1 MIAMA
6 TPSPFETNNKGGTMG
21 RRSKVASLTG
31 VALVA
36 AVSLVVVAGGAAS
49 TQKVTKVG
57 FASPEKPTD
66 YGWNQQGY
74 IGAKKAAAANGAAV
88 LDATG
93 SGYENVEPNLK
104 RLAQRGAGLIIAH
117 ASGYNTAAPTIA
129 QQYNVPVVVWDNP
142 KAVKKGLVSNVST
155 HAQEGAYLGG
165 VLAAVMTKTG
175 TLGIVVSAA
184 DPNWYK
190 QSGGYCQGARSVN
203 KGVKFK
209 YARIGQA
216 SYADA
221 AGGRRITRTVIAGG
235 ADIVF
240 GMGDG
245 SSFGMLQ
252 AVGTAKAPS
261 GARKVF
267 FIDVIGD
274 KRKIDKKGVLLS
286 SELWDFA
293 PIYTRAIRDVNAGKF
308 GSEYTLDAKNGL
320 SLLKTNKA
328 PASAWA
334 KVAAAQ
340 RKVANGSIKV
350 VSTATEGAVKKYCKA

>member
-1 MIAMA
+1 MRVSGLAGFLPIA
-6 TPSPFETNNKGGTMG
+6 
-21 RRSKVASLTG
+21 
-31 VALVA
+31 VA
-36 AVSLVVVAGGAAS
+36 ALVVVAGGAAS
-49 TQKVTKVG
+49 PQKVAEVG

-74 IGAKKAAAANGAAV
+74 IGAKKAAAVNGAKV

-93 SGYENVEPNLK
+93 SGYENVEPNLR
-104 RLAQRGAGLIIAH
+104 RLAQQGADLIIAH
-117 ASGYNTAAPTIA
+117 ASGYNSAAPAIA
-129 QQYNVPVVVWDNP
+129 EEFKVPVVVWDA
-142 KAVKKGLVSNVST
+142 KASAVTKGLVSNVLT
-155 HAQEGAYLGG
+155 RAQEGAYLAG
-165 VLAAVMTKTG
+165 VLAAQMSKTG
-175 TLGIVVSAA
+175 TLGIVVSAS
-184 DPNWYK
+184 DENWFK

-203 KGVKFK
+203 KSVKFK
-209 YARIGQA
+209 YGRIGQA

-221 AGGRRITRTVIAGG
+221 AGGKRITQTVISAG

-252 AVGTAKAPS
+252 AVGTAKAPA
-261 GARKVF
+261 GATKVW
-267 FIDVIGD
+267 FIDVIGN
-274 KRKIDKKGVLLS
+274 KTKIDKKGVLLS

-293 PIYTRAIRDVNAGKF
+293 PIYTQAIKAVNAGTF
-308 GSEYTLDAKNGL
+308 GTTYYLDAKNGL

-340 RKVANGSIKV
+340 KKIANGSIKV
-350 VSTATEGAVKKYCKA
+350 ISTATEPAVKKYCKA

>member
-1 MIAMA
+1 
-6 TPSPFETNNKGGTMG
+6 MG
-21 RRSKVASLTG
+21 RRSKVAGLTG

-66 YGWNQQGY
+66 YGWNQQGF
-74 IGAKKAAAANGAAV
+74 IGVKKAAAANGATV

-117 ASGYNTAAPTIA
+117 ASGYNEAGPTIA
-129 QQYNVPVVVWDNP
+129 QQFHVPVVVWDAP
-142 KAVKKGLVSNVST
+142 ASAVQKGLVSNVST
-155 HAQEGAYLGG
+155 KAQEGAYLAG
-165 VLAAVMTKTG
+165 VLAALTTKTG
-175 TLGIVVSAA
+175 TLGIVVSASDA
-184 DPNWYK
+184 NWYK

-203 KGVKFK
+203 KSVKFK
-209 YARIGQA
+209 YGRIGQA

-221 AGGRRITRTVIAGG
+221 AGGKRITQTVIAAG
-235 ADIVF
+235 ADVVF

-252 AVGTAKAPS
+252 AVSTAKAPA
-261 GARKVF
+261 GAKKVW

-293 PIYTRAIRDVNAGKF
+293 PIYSRAIKAVNAGTF
-308 GSEYTLDAKNGL
+308 GTQYTLDAKNGL

-340 RKVANGSIKV
+340 KKIANGSVKV
-350 VSTATEGAVKKYCKA
+350 VSTAKESAVKKYCKA